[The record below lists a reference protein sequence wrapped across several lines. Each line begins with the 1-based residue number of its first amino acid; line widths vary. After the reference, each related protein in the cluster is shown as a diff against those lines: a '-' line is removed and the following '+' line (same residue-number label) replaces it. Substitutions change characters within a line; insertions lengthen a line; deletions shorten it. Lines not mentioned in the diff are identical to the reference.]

1 MTVTPKIV
9 VGICSSI
16 SVYRSCEI
24 IRIFQKNGCDVHA
37 IMTKNASRL
46 ISPLLLTALTGHVV
60 RIDSFEEEPS
70 DKIDH
75 IDLAKTIELL
85 VIAPATA
92 NMLGKLASGI
102 ADDFLSTLFLAV
114 ECPVLIAPAM
124 NEAMYLNKQTQE
136 NIKRLKSHG
145 VRFVGPEKGYL
156 ACKDEGWGRLASS
169 DRIAAQGM
177 YMLDQSFSLKGREVL
192 ITAGPTRE
200 FIDPVRYLTNCSSG
214 KMGFE
219 LAREALRRGADVTL
233 ISGPTGLFPPRKAGF
248 IAVTTAEEM
257 EYAVLENAK
266 KADIVIMAAAVS
278 DYSFAKKSAAK
289 IKKSDSEKTV
299 ELVRTND
306 ILKSLGRRKGNK
318 ILVGFAAETEN
329 VRDNALKKIKDKNI
343 DLIIANDVSKEG
355 IGFNSDY
362 NKVSI
367 IYPDGK
373 TIQTEKKSKTEIS
386 QEIFNAIEGII
397 GQRS

>member
-1 MTVTPKIV
+1 
-9 VGICSSI
+9 
-16 SVYRSCEI
+16 
-24 IRIFQKNGCDVHA
+24 
-37 IMTKNASRL
+37 MTKNASLL

-75 IDLAKTIELL
+75 IVLAKTIELL

-145 VRFVGPEKGYL
+145 VRFVDPEKGYL

-169 DRIAAQGM
+169 GRIASQGM
-177 YMLDQSFSLKGREVL
+177 YMLDQSISLKGRAVL

-200 FIDPVRYLTNCSSG
+200 FMDPVRYLTNRSSG

-233 ISGPTGLFPPRKAGF
+233 ISGPTDLFPPRKAGF

-257 EYAVLENAK
+257 EYAVLKNAK

-278 DYSFAKKSAAK
+278 DYSFAKKSTAK

-299 ELVRTND
+299 ELVQTND
-306 ILKSLGRRKGNK
+306 ILKNLGRRKGDK

-329 VRDNALKKIKDKNI
+329 VRNNALKKIEDKNI
-343 DLIIANDVSKEG
+343 DLIIANDVSEEG
-355 IGFNSDY
+355 IGFNSDD

-367 IYPDGK
+367 IYPDGR

-386 QEIFNAIEGII
+386 QEILNAIEGII